1 MKIDDLIDELTNVIE
16 TAHAMPLS
24 GGRCLV
30 DPERIRSII
39 FEMRDSL
46 PKELKQAKAIV
57 ADRSEIISEA
67 KKEAET
73 IVRSAEDRKKLML
86 NQNEIVKQAQQQAN
100 EIIADAKQKSR
111 EIRKASNDYIEDL
124 IKRTDEALSAQLAEV
139 KKTRQSLKATMRNNS
154 NS

>member
-24 GGRCLV
+24 GGRCLI
-30 DPERIRSII
+30 DPERIRTII

-57 ADRSEIISEA
+57 ADRTEIISEA

-73 IVRSAEDRKKLML
+73 IVRSAEDRRRAML
-86 NQNEIVKQAQQQAN
+86 NQSDLVKQAQQQAN
-100 EIIADAKQKSR
+100 EIISDAKAKAR
-111 EIRKASNDYIEDL
+111 EIRKASNDYVEDI
-124 IKRTDEALSAQLAEV
+124 IKRADEALSSQLAEI
-139 KKTRQSLKATMRNNS
+139 KKTRQSLKATMRTTK
-154 NS
+154 

>member
-1 MKIDDLIDELTNVIE
+1 MKIDELIDELTNVIE

-30 DPERIRSII
+30 DPERIRTII

-57 ADRSEIISEA
+57 ADRAEIISEA
-67 KKEAET
+67 KKEAES
-73 IVRSAEDRKKLML
+73 IVRSAEDRKKIML

-100 EIIADAKQKSR
+100 EMISDAKQKTR
-111 EIRKASNDYIEDL
+111 DMRKASNEYIDDL
-124 IKRTDEALSAQLAEV
+124 LAKTDDVLTGQLTQLR
-139 KKTRQSLKATMRNNS
+139 KTRQNLKVTMRNN
-154 NS
+154 NL